1 MRLCYNLSSSETD
14 FKEENDM
21 KVYETN
27 QIRNI
32 AILGHL
38 GSGKT
43 SIAEAL
49 LFSSGAI
56 ASRGSVEQK
65 NTVSDFMD
73 EEKAKQGSLST
84 SLIPVEY
91 NGIKLNFLDVPGT
104 DELDNEIK
112 QALSV
117 VKGAVLVIDASKGV
131 EVGTER
137 LWNEI
142 RKMHIPA
149 VIFINK
155 MDKEN
160 VKFEEILENIRE
172 KLGKKAVPFCW
183 PIGKNE
189 NFEGFVN
196 VIEMKARIYNGT
208 ESYDAPIW
216 EEKKPKIEQLREMIM
231 ESVAETSEDLL
242 EKFFG
247 GEELTEEEINTGLKN
262 GIYHGELTPL
272 IVGSATKNIGIRT
285 MLGMLAK
292 YLPQPDDLRA
302 LEGINPKTEQ
312 PVVRH
317 TKDEEPFSGYVFKT
331 TIDPFVGAINFI
343 KVNSGT
349 LKTGQEIMVHDLHKL
364 EKIGAMFVM
373 MGKNQLPVDLAHA
386 GDIVCVSKLE
396 NIHTGFT
403 ISDPRSPIMYPK
415 TETLKP
421 TIYVAI
427 TPKNKQDEDK
437 ISNAL
442 QRLNIEDPSFEIVRN
457 KETAQLLLGGLGMTH
472 INFILDRMKTVFKVE
487 VTVEEPKVVY
497 RETIKKRV
505 EAEGKHKKQ
514 SGGAG
519 QFGHVWIRF
528 EPSKELFEFSE
539 EVFGGAVPKNYFPA
553 VEKGLIEAFEHGPL
567 AGFPVIFVKAT
578 LYDGSYHPVD
588 SNEISFKL
596 AAALAFRESI
606 KSATPTILEPILKM
620 YITVKDQYV
629 GDVMGDMNKRRGR
642 VLGMSQVEG
651 GQVVEAEAP
660 ESEVQKYII
669 DLKAMTQGS
678 GIFQRAFARYEEVPP
693 HLIDGIIQKY
703 KQEH

>member
-1 MRLCYNLSSSETD
+1 
-14 FKEENDM
+14 M
-21 KVYETN
+21 KVYDTN

-56 ASRGSVEQK
+56 SSRGSVEAK

-84 SLIPVEY
+84 SIIPIEY

-112 QALSV
+112 QSLSV
-117 VKGAVLVIDASKGV
+117 VKGAVLVVDASKGV
-131 EVGTER
+131 EVGTEK
-137 LWNEI
+137 LWKEI
-142 RKMHIPA
+142 RDMHIPA
-149 VIFINK
+149 VIFVNK

-160 VKFEEILENIRE
+160 VKFEDVLESIRV

-183 PIGKNE
+183 PIGRNE

-196 VIEMKARIYNGT
+196 VIEMKARIYDGT
-208 ESYDAPIW
+208 TSHDAPIW
-216 EEKKPKIEQLREMIM
+216 DEKKPKIEQLRNMIM
-231 ESVAETSEDLL
+231 ESVAETSDELL

-247 GEELTEEEINTGLKN
+247 GEELTEEEINEGLKN
-262 GIYHGELTPL
+262 GIYHGELTPV

-292 YLPQPDDLRA
+292 FLPQPDQLRA
-302 LEGINPKTEQ
+302 LEGVNPKNDEA
-312 PVVRH
+312 VVRH

-331 TIDPFVGAINFI
+331 TIDPFVGAINII
-343 KVNSGT
+343 KINSGT
-349 LKTGQEIMVHDLHKL
+349 LKTGQEVMIGNSGKM
-364 EKIGAMFVM
+364 EKIGALFALQ
-373 MGKNQLPVDLAHA
+373 GKQQFPIELAHA
-386 GDIVCVSKLE
+386 GDIVAVSKLE
-396 NIHTGFT
+396 NIHTGYT
-403 ISDPRSPIMYPK
+403 LSDPKNPIVYEPTK
-415 TETLKP
+415 TLKP

-427 TPKNKQDEDK
+427 NPKNKADEDK
-437 ISNAL
+437 ISNSL
-442 QRLNIEDPSFEIVRN
+442 TRLNIEDPSFEIVRN
-457 KETAQLLLGGLGMTH
+457 KETAQQLLGGLGMTH
-472 INFILDRMKTVFKVE
+472 INFIIDRMKTVFKVE
-487 VTVEEPKVVY
+487 VTTEEPKVVY
-497 RETIKKRV
+497 RETIKKKV

-519 QFGHVWIRF
+519 QFGHVFIRF
-528 EPSKELFEFSE
+528 EPSDKEFEFAE
-539 EVFGGAVPKNYFPA
+539 EVFGGSVPRNYFPA
-553 VEKGLIEAFEHGPL
+553 VEKGLIESFEHGPL

-578 LYDGSYHPVD
+578 LFDGSYHPVD
-588 SNEISFKL
+588 SNELSFKL
-596 AAALAFRESI
+596 AANLAFKDAV
-606 KSATPTILEPILKM
+606 KSAQPTILEPILKM
-620 YITVKDQYV
+620 SITVKDQFV

-642 VLGMSQVEG
+642 VMGMSQSDE
-651 GQVVEAEAP
+651 GQVIEAEAP

-678 GIFQRAFARYEEVPP
+678 GIFQREFVRYEEVPQ

-703 KQEH
+703 KEH